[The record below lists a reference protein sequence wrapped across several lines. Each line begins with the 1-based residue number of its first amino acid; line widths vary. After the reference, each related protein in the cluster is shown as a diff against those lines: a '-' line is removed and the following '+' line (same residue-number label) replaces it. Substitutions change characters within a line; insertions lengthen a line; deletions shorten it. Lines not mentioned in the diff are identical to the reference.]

1 MSASNSY
8 NAEYD
13 FEDRVIREAISK
25 IENSVFGQYL
35 TAKFPIRIV
44 TPTYYAREY
53 AVLCKYGSPAC
64 TDGKEVFISAKTT
77 HDILMRDMYEYSWDN
92 VRSNHTNEDLWR
104 LLEPNME
111 RKVDMRRQ
119 KIVAVSEVHDIL
131 LHELTHAFNEHNKL
145 QRAAQNKTPEYQQK
159 LSVACELQA
168 NDGILGRTY
177 ERNLTQQL
185 QGVTNKRKHPETIG
199 CHTLK
204 EFMDKI
210 ILQPDEKGG
219 GQGQAQQ
226 QAKARKE
233 MEEATGNAQKLDEQI
248 QKEKKQGKDEKDKQ
262 GEGGT
267 YDANEPLSDETKTST
282 QKVMSE
288 LQKAGLQNIKQLIL
302 ATLSDKLK
310 YDPTSDSVIYNQVR
324 KREVKHTYA
333 RPSRR
338 IGMYENSQYQILRKG
353 TKVERNIEYN
363 KTRDLVVL
371 AVDASGSMEGQAKY
385 VSAILDDLLKQ
396 VKQVAS
402 EHDIEV
408 NYDNLQGMFHTEC
421 ASKLMPITGSE
432 WQDRMQRYEA
442 YGGNDFDCVLERISK
457 TLEQQS
463 GEKDYETIT
472 VINLSDGMGYL
483 EEDFTHTALGKYIE
497 KGRLKWVDTLIM
509 QPRYANDIAECVQH
523 DYHNIRKQIVLA
535 VEGEQF

>member
-1 MSASNSY
+1 MSESNSY
-8 NAEYD
+8 NVEYD
-13 FEDRVIREAISK
+13 FEDKVIRKAINE
-25 IENSVFGQYL
+25 IEDSVFGQYL
-35 TAKFPIRIV
+35 TAKFPIRVV
-44 TPTYYAREY
+44 TPTYYASEY

-77 HDILMRDMYEYSWDN
+77 HDILMRDMYEYDWSN
-92 VRSNHTNEDLWR
+92 VKYHHKDEDLWK
-104 LLEPNME
+104 LLVPDKE
-111 RKVDMRRQ
+111 RKIDMQRHE
-119 KIVAVSEVHDIL
+119 ITTINEVRDIL

-145 QRAAQNKTPEYQQK
+145 QRAAQNKTPEYLQK
-159 LSVACELQA
+159 LNVACELQA
-168 NDGILGRTY
+168 NDGILGYTY
-177 ERNLTQQL
+177 ERNFTQQL
-185 QGVTNKRKHPETIG
+185 QGVTNKRKHPEVIG

-210 ILQPDEKGG
+210 ILQPDEKGN
-219 GQGQAQQ
+219 GQGQSEQ
-226 QAKARKE
+226 QAKARRE
-233 MEEATGNAQKLDEQI
+233 MEEVTGNAQKLDEQI
-248 QKEKKQGKDEKDKQ
+248 RKEGKRDDDEN
-262 GEGGT
+262 GNRREGGT
-267 YDANEPLSDETKTST
+267 YDANEPLNNETKNST
-282 QKVMSE
+282 QKLMSE

-338 IGMYENSQYQILRKG
+338 IGMYGDQQYQILRKG

-371 AVDASGSMEGQAKY
+371 AVDASGSMEGQDKY

-402 EHDIEV
+402 ENDIEV
-408 NYDNLQGMFHTEC
+408 NYDNLQGMFHTEY

-432 WQDRMQRYEA
+432 WQDRMQRYRA
-442 YGGNDFDCVLERISK
+442 NGGNDFDCVLERIDA
-457 TLEQQS
+457 TLTQHS

-483 EEDFTHTALGKYIE
+483 EEDFTCSALGKYIE
-497 KGRLKWVDTLIM
+497 KGRLKWIDTLIM
-509 QPRYANDIAECVQH
+509 RPDYAKDIEECVQH